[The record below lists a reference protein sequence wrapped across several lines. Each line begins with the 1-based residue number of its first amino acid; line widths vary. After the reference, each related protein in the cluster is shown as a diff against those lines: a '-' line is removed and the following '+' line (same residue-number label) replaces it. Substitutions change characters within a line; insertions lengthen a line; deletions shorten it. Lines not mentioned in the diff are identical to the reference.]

1 VAVLDLL
8 HGSVTSIMRL
18 RRPHDG
24 DEPAAMAGDGSPASR
39 PLPVEEEVSGD
50 PDDPLTSPEGRLSA
64 AVTIRAVLPAGG
76 GSFIT
81 AGDDAS
87 LRQWEPYG
95 VGAHR
100 TSSGGVGVAG
110 VTPAC
115 RLVAAPSHAPCLDG
129 TPVVAAWR
137 GVQVLQQRLRPS
149 TAAGGPAA
157 HSAAQRRQDVE
168 AHSDAITAIA
178 ALPLTGW
185 ERLLFSASRDGMV
198 KAWR

>member
-1 VAVLDLL
+1 M
-8 HGSVTSIMRL
+8 G
-18 RRPHDG
+18 
-24 DEPAAMAGDGSPASR
+24 AA
-39 PLPVEEEVSGD
+39 L
-50 PDDPLTSPEGRLSA
+50 
-64 AVTIRAVLPAGG
+64 TIRAVLPAGG

-87 LRQWEPYG
+87 LRQWETYG
-95 VGAHR
+95 VGTHR
-100 TSSGGVGVAG
+100 SGSGSAPQAAG
-110 VTPAC
+110 VSPAC

-149 TAAGGPAA
+149 TAVGGPAA

-168 AHSDAITAIA
+168 AHSDAITALA
-178 ALPLTGW
+178 TLPLSGW